1 MPGIWP
7 IHLTDGAFTSQRMTV
22 LTRAR
27 RTQNTSGSVPTCSG
41 PHRIVVRDSAITPGW
56 PGLTGQSLPILEDLY
71 FACFDN
77 ACSLSHFPPRS
88 TSSNQLGVNCD
99 IVIPPRNASLVK
111 TIRLSARDAVGS
123 GCSVNL
129 TTGLGANAC

>member
-1 MPGIWP
+1 M
-7 IHLTDGAFTSQRMTV
+7 V
-22 LTRAR
+22 LE
-27 RTQNTSGSVPTCSG
+27 
-41 PHRIVVRDSAITPGW
+41 PHPRDCVRLV
-56 PGLTGQSLPILEDLY
+56 GLTGQSLLILEDLY
-71 FACFDN
+71 FACVDD

-99 IVIPPRNASLVK
+99 IVITPRNASLVK

-123 GCSVNL
+123 RCTVNV